1 MDKRAVADLIDSGGV
16 VLREP
21 PVILKAAAGALRPQA
36 AGTNSFNLPNG
47 GVMKKIGDVVV
58 IYDPKIG
65 SYKTTTTYAKN
76 AKMKRS

>member
-1 MDKRAVADLIDSGGV
+1 MDSRAVGDLIDSGGV

-47 GVMKKIGDVVV
+47 GVIKKIGDVTV
-58 IYDPKIG
+58 IYDPELG
-65 SYKTTTTYAKN
+65 SYKTTTWYKKCKN
-76 AKMKRS
+76 E

>member
-65 SYKTTTTYAKN
+65 SYKTTTTYAKLN
-76 AKMKRS
+76 KGMKK